1 MRVALVVLALLAAA
15 PAQAGV
21 RVVAPFDPADYAD
34 RAAVGLLVPGAG
46 PTVTREAALAALLRG
61 KLEHGLLGGIAAGE
75 NRIELGAPG
84 EPEILVS
91 LPPPGRSDNDVRYP
105 IALLGERGLLTSDST
120 RIDGLVSVTDVATG
134 RLRVVEN
141 DDPAQALEELDDRI
155 ERNSDWR
162 LPLTIALAALLIAL
176 AIVRPRY
183 ALRALLVALAANL
196 WLSPLL
202 AVAAGVAV
210 LLLPLGWACAAIL
223 LAYLVSMG
231 LDPETVALSPFGP
244 SQSGRFYGINNLLE
258 TMLLAPALLG
268 AALLGRAGIL
278 VAGLAFVTI
287 GGNRFGADGGGIVVL
302 AVAYLVLWLRLR
314 GEQPSWRLAGLV
326 AAGAVALALALL
338 GLDAATGGSSHVTD
352 AVGDGPAALAGDIAD
367 RIELSVRRTAASL
380 GATAV
385 VLGSLAILVA
395 VALRARRSPV
405 LDAFLVGIAVSLVVN
420 DTPGDVLGM
429 GAAIAIALARYTPE
443 HGWLSSGPMRRA
455 AALLATARLLARS
468 GRVRRRGGGLADA
481 RDDRGHGP
489 DGDDHRGAVDPARVD
504 PQGRPL
510 ERSQGLR
517 RGRMRRLPHVRGGRV
532 DGQRRPQPRR
542 RQSRFGDRGRA
553 RHQRPGRDALV
564 LGQPQQAGNRRRRCV
579 RLRDPLRLPDG
590 IPRDVAAIACDLD
603 RTLTWQDGVLRPRT
617 AAALRAA
624 GEAGIHVVIATGRMY
639 RSVRPYA
646 EAVGVTAPLVCYQG
660 AAVVDPVTGEWLLHE
675 PIPLELA
682 REAIAAVEDEGFALN
697 CYVDDDLY
705 VAAITEHARSYAD
718 FQSIPLHEVGD
729 LLGWIER
736 PPTKLVVV
744 DDPAR
749 LDELRPR
756 LEQRFGERLYI
767 AKSLPYFLEL
777 ASPAIS
783 KGSGLA
789 FVAEHVGFT
798 AERTIAFGD
807 GENDLELLDWAGFG
821 IAVENADDRLKAR
834 ADWICPSAE
843 EEGVAQVLEALLHLT
858 P

>member
-21 RVVAPFDPADYAD
+21 RVVPPFDPADYAD

-46 PTVTREAALAALLRG
+46 PTVTREVALAALLRG
-61 KLEHGLLGGIAAGE
+61 KLEHGLLGGIAPGE

-84 EPEILVS
+84 APEILVS
-91 LPPPGRSDNDVRYP
+91 LPPSGRSDNDVRYP
-105 IALLGERGLLTSDST
+105 IALLGARGLLTSDST

-134 RLRVVEN
+134 RLRVVKN
-141 DDPAQALEELDDRI
+141 DDPAQALEELDHRI

-176 AIVRPRY
+176 ALVRPRY

-202 AVAAGVAV
+202 AVAAGVAA

-314 GEQPSWRLAGLV
+314 GERPSWRLAGLV

-338 GLDAATGGSSHVTD
+338 GLDAATGGSSHVTA
-352 AVGDGPAALAGDIAD
+352 AVGDGPVALAGDIAD

-443 HGWLSSGPMRRA
+443 RGWLSSGPMRRA
-455 AALLATARLLARS
+455 AALLALLAFS
-468 GRVRRRGGGLADA
+468 LGLA
-481 RDDRGHGP
+481 GCGGEEVVSP
-489 DGDDHRGAVDPARVD
+489 TPETIDGTVPTATTTETPSTEPESTVKGDPANGAKVFAAAGCGGCHTFEAAGSTGNVGPNLDDANPDSGIVVERVTNG
-504 PQGRPL
+504 QGVMPSFSDSL
-510 ERSQGLR
+510 SKKEI
-517 RGRMRRLPHVRGGRV
+517 
-532 DGQRRPQPRR
+532 
-542 RQSRFGDRGRA
+542 A
-553 RHQRPGRDALV
+553 
-564 LGQPQQAGNRRRRCV
+564 
-579 RLRDPLRLPDG
+579 
-590 IPRDVAAIACDLD
+590 DVAA
-603 RTLTWQDGVLRPRT
+603 
-617 AAALRAA
+617 
-624 GEAGIHVVIATGRMY
+624 
-639 RSVRPYA
+639 
-646 EAVGVTAPLVCYQG
+646 
-660 AAVVDPVTGEWLLHE
+660 
-675 PIPLELA
+675 
-682 REAIAAVEDEGFALN
+682 
-697 CYVDDDLY
+697 YV
-705 VAAITEHARSYAD
+705 
-718 FQSIPLHEVGD
+718 
-729 LLGWIER
+729 
-736 PPTKLVVV
+736 
-744 DDPAR
+744 
-749 LDELRPR
+749 
-756 LEQRFGERLYI
+756 
-767 AKSLPYFLEL
+767 
-777 ASPAIS
+777 
-783 KGSGLA
+783 SG
-789 FVAEHVGFT
+789 T
-798 AERTIAFGD
+798 R
-807 GENDLELLDWAGFG
+807 
-821 IAVENADDRLKAR
+821 
-834 ADWICPSAE
+834 
-843 EEGVAQVLEALLHLT
+843 
-858 P
+858 

>member
-46 PTVTREAALAALLRG
+46 PTVTREAAFAALLRG

-75 NRIELGAPG
+75 NRIQLGEPG
-84 EPEILVS
+84 GPEILVS

-120 RIDGLVSVTDVATG
+120 RIDGLVSVTDIATG

-141 DDPAQALEELDDRI
+141 DDPAQALEKLDDRI
-155 ERNSDWR
+155 ERNSEWR

-176 AIVRPRY
+176 AFVRPRY

-302 AVAYLVLWLRLR
+302 AIAYLVLWLRLR
-314 GEQPSWRLAGLV
+314 GERPSWRLAALV
-326 AAGAVALALALL
+326 AVGAVALALALL

-380 GATAV
+380 GATMV

-429 GAAIAIALARYTPE
+429 GAAVAIALARYTPE
-443 HGWLSSGPMRRA
+443 RGWLSSETMRRA
-455 AALLATARLLARS
+455 AVLLLLLAFSL
-468 GRVRRRGGGLADA
+468 GLAGCGGEEVVTPTPETIVGTVPTATTTEEPSTQPSTGPELTGNAANGAKVFAAAGCGGCHTFEAAGSTGNVGPNLDDA
-481 RDDRGHGP
+481 NP
-489 DGDDHRGAVDPARVD
+489 DSGLVVERVTNGKGVMPSFSD
-504 PQGRPL
+504 SLSKQ
-510 ERSQGLR
+510 EI
-517 RGRMRRLPHVRGGRV
+517 
-532 DGQRRPQPRR
+532 
-542 RQSRFGDRGRA
+542 A
-553 RHQRPGRDALV
+553 
-564 LGQPQQAGNRRRRCV
+564 
-579 RLRDPLRLPDG
+579 
-590 IPRDVAAIACDLD
+590 DVAA
-603 RTLTWQDGVLRPRT
+603 
-617 AAALRAA
+617 
-624 GEAGIHVVIATGRMY
+624 
-639 RSVRPYA
+639 
-646 EAVGVTAPLVCYQG
+646 
-660 AAVVDPVTGEWLLHE
+660 
-675 PIPLELA
+675 
-682 REAIAAVEDEGFALN
+682 
-697 CYVDDDLY
+697 YV
-705 VAAITEHARSYAD
+705 
-718 FQSIPLHEVGD
+718 
-729 LLGWIER
+729 
-736 PPTKLVVV
+736 
-744 DDPAR
+744 
-749 LDELRPR
+749 
-756 LEQRFGERLYI
+756 
-767 AKSLPYFLEL
+767 
-777 ASPAIS
+777 
-783 KGSGLA
+783 SG
-789 FVAEHVGFT
+789 T
-798 AERTIAFGD
+798 R
-807 GENDLELLDWAGFG
+807 
-821 IAVENADDRLKAR
+821 
-834 ADWICPSAE
+834 
-843 EEGVAQVLEALLHLT
+843 
-858 P
+858 